1 MKRSRIDSFIM
12 AQEGLEKLSRGEIEA
27 VQLKKL
33 NRVLALE
40 KERQGFYRNLPERLE
55 KLGELSELPFTDD
68 EDLAQHGAELLD
80 IGFASCIIDGGS
92 ALSHRCC
99 HDDIG
104 GTCH

>member
-68 EDLAQHGAELLD
+68 EDLAQHGAERLLT
-80 IGFASCIIDGGS
+80 SQS
-92 ALSHRCC
+92 
-99 HDDIG
+99 
-104 GTCH
+104 